1 MTIEVILLLFSI
13 ALLAGFIDT
22 LAGGGGL
29 LTLPALLLTGMSPVQ
44 AIATNK
50 LQAVIGTATATTM
63 MFRKRK
69 VTFSH
74 VWPLMLMA
82 FIGSAFGA
90 LLVLSINSD
99 WLEPAVPFILVV
111 IGVYFL
117 ISPKAKDRQEIN
129 GKQDT
134 HGYRLYQFVVVPIVG
149 MYDGFFGPG
158 TGAFFTASG
167 TSVAKMPFLQ
177 ATAIAKTLNFSTNF
191 SALILFVIAG
201 KMIWM
206 AGFVMMFGQF
216 LGAWLGSHMLF
227 TLPVKLIRLLAA
239 SMCFLMVIKLVWF

>member
-1 MTIEVILLLFSI
+1 MTVEMIILLFAV

-29 LTLPALLLTGMSPVQ
+29 ITLPALLLTGMSPVQ

-63 MFRKRK
+63 MIRKRK
-69 VTFSH
+69 VQLKH

-82 FIGSAFGA
+82 FIGSAIGA
-90 LLVLSINSD
+90 LLVLSINSA
-99 WLEPAVPFILVV
+99 WLEPMVPFLLVV

-117 ISPKAKDRQEIN
+117 VSPKTGEQGIN
-129 GKQDT
+129 KHQKT
-134 HGYRLYQFVVVPIVG
+134 RSYRIYQFITVPIIG
-149 MYDGFFGPG
+149 GYDGFFGPG
-158 TGAFFTASG
+158 TGSFFTAAG

-191 SALILFVIAG
+191 AALILFVIAG
-201 KMIWM
+201 KMVWLV
-206 AGFVMMFGQF
+206 GFVMMFGQF
-216 LGAWLGSHMLF
+216 IGAWLGSHMLF